1 MIVSPFA
8 AGLNEPTK
16 HPAGVRLDP
25 RGQASACP
33 ADAGNEVNGAPR

>member
-16 HPAGVRLDP
+16 HSAGVRLDHEGRP
-25 RGQASACP
+25 SACP
-33 ADAGNEVNGAPR
+33 AHTGNEVNGAPR